1 MVRTW
6 GGLQPA
12 FLALFIT
19 LRLSAGEVAV
29 TFDDLPANPSIAPR
43 LLASIVRAK
52 APVIGFVNENKLTT
66 QAHIDVLRAWHG
78 AGLALGNHTY
88 SHRDLHVI
96 GADEFTR
103 DVVRGEE
110 ITTAILG
117 ARPKWFRH
125 PFLHTGKSLE
135 AKEQVE
141 EFLARRGYRIAPVT
155 LDNSEWIFARAYD
168 VAKDAATRKRI
179 GRAYIVYMDAKLAY
193 FEDQS
198 RKLFGRDIRHVLLVH
213 ANALNA
219 DWFGAL
225 AKSMKKRGY
234 AFVTLER
241 ALEDPAYR
249 SADTYVGPAGI
260 TWIHRWALTAGKKG
274 AFFAGE
280 PKTPEW
286 IQNAAGIRE

>member
-1 MVRTW
+1 MVRSA
-6 GGLQPA
+6 L
-12 FLALFIT
+12 LALFIT

-29 TFDDLPANPSIAPR
+29 TFDDLPANPAIAAR
-43 LLASIVRAK
+43 LLQSIVRAK
-52 APVIGFVNENKLTT
+52 VPAIGFVNENKLTT
-66 QAHIDVLRAWHG
+66 QAHIDVLRDWH
-78 AGLALGNHTY
+78 AARLDLGNHTY

-96 GADEFTR
+96 GANEFTR
-103 DVVRGEE
+103 DIVRGEE
-110 ITTAILG
+110 ITSAILG
-117 ARPKWFRH
+117 SRPKWFRH
-125 PFLHTGKSLE
+125 PFLHTGKTLE
-135 AKEQVE
+135 AKQEVD
-141 EFLARRGYRIAPVT
+141 EFLAQRGYRIAPVT
-155 LDNSEWIFARAYD
+155 LDNSEWIFAKAYD

-179 GRAYIVYMDAKLAY
+179 GQAYIRYMDSKLAY

-198 RKLFGRDIRHVLLVH
+198 RKLFGRDIRHILLVH

-234 AFVTLER
+234 TFITLER

-249 SADTYVGPAGI
+249 SADAYAGPSGI

-280 PKTPEW
+280 PKTPQW
-286 IQNAAGIRE
+286 IQDVAGLRE

>member
-1 MVRTW
+1 MVRR
-6 GGLQPA
+6 
-12 FLALFIT
+12 ALFALLIT

-43 LLASIVRAK
+43 LLRSIVRAK
-52 APVIGFVNENKLTT
+52 VPATGFVNENKLASD
-66 QAHIDVLRAWHG
+66 AHIDVLKQWHA
-78 AGLALGNHTY
+78 AGLDLGNHTY

-96 GADEFTR
+96 GADAFTR
-103 DVVRGEE
+103 DIMRGEE
-110 ITTAILG
+110 VTTAILG
-117 ARPKWFRH
+117 SRPKWFRH
-125 PFLHTGKSLE
+125 PFLHTGNTLE
-135 AKEQVE
+135 AKQEVE

-168 VAKDAATRKRI
+168 LAKNGAARKRI
-179 GRAYIVYMDAKLAY
+179 GEAYVVYMDAKLAY

-198 RKLFGRDIRHVLLVH
+198 RKLFGRDIRHILLVH

-234 AFVTLER
+234 QFITLER

-249 SADTYVGPAGI
+249 SADTYAGPSGI

-286 IQNAAGIRE
+286 IQDAAGIRE